1 MNQNEMK
8 QIISDAAAKA
18 GINEYELYFEEA
30 QGTDVTIFERE
41 VKEFSSEEVAGV
53 CFRCLTGNNIGY
65 ASTELFTEDELAAL
79 PARALE
85 NAKLIESG
93 DAQPF
98 YKAGD
103 TYRPVVLQSRSPLAS
118 SSDYIHTAMEAQEAA
133 YAADDRITT
142 GTETSCG
149 GVRKKIWLFN
159 SNGLDFS
166 ADYGYD
172 VLVSGPVA
180 RDGEESTDGMTF
192 AYGKLSE
199 LDAKNIAKTAVSRA
213 VSKLH
218 AKQQT
223 SGQMPVVFSGEQMCT
238 ILSAFLSVFSADAA
252 QKGLSLLSGKENE
265 TIASPCVTLIDDPF
279 YKDSPVQM
287 SFDAEGVATFTK
299 PVIENGVL
307 KTLLHNRKTAQ
318 KAGVASTAN
327 GAKHSYADAVS
338 ISPYCFYLQPG
349 DASFDTLIDG
359 IESGVYITALKG
371 LHAGANAITGD
382 FSIDS
387 EGFTIENGK
396 LGGAVRSFT
405 VAGNFFDLLK
415 NIRGFDNAFYLDY
428 PSGVTVLGSAD
439 ALVDGLTI
447 AGK

>member
-8 QIISDAAAKA
+8 QIISAAAA
-18 GINEYELYFEEA
+18 QASITEFELYFEEV
-30 QGTDVTIFERE
+30 QGIDVTIFEHE
-41 VKEFSSEEVAGV
+41 VKEFSSEDVSGV
-53 CFRCLTGNNIGY
+53 CFRCLVGNNIGY
-65 ASTELFTEDELAAL
+65 ASTELFTEEELASL
-79 PARALE
+79 PSRALE

-98 YKAGD
+98 YHAGD
-103 TYRPVVLQSRSPLAS
+103 TYLPVKQSRFPLAS
-118 SSDYIHTAMEAQEAA
+118 SSDYIHTAMESQKAA
-133 YAADDRITT
+133 YEADDRVTT

-149 GVRKKIWLFN
+149 GLRKKIWLFN
-159 SNGLDFS
+159 SNGLDLS

-172 VLVSGPVA
+172 VLVSGPVV
-180 RDGEESTDGMTF
+180 RDGEESTDGMMF
-192 AYGKLSE
+192 SYGKLSE
-199 LDAKNIAKTAVSRA
+199 LDAQKTANTAVSRA
-213 VSKLH
+213 TAKLC

-252 QKGLSLLSGKENE
+252 QKGLSLLSDKESE
-265 TIASPCVTLIDDPF
+265 TIAAPCVTLIDDPF

-318 KAGVASTAN
+318 KAGIASTAN

-349 DASFDTLIDG
+349 NVSFDALIDG
-359 IESGVYITALKG
+359 VETGVYITALKG

>member
-1 MNQNEMK
+1 MTQNEMK

-18 GINEYELYFEEA
+18 GIIEYELYFEEA

-53 CFRCLTGNNIGY
+53 CFRCFVNDNIGY
-65 ASTELFTEDELAAL
+65 ASTELFTEEELAAL

-85 NAKLIESG
+85 NAHLIESG

-103 TYRPVVLQSRSPLAS
+103 TYRPVVQSRSPLAS
-118 SSDYIHTAMEAQEAA
+118 SSDYIRTAMDAQEAA

-149 GVRKKIWLFN
+149 GVRRKIWLFN
-159 SNGLDFS
+159 SNGLDLT

-199 LDAKNIAKTAVSRA
+199 LDAKKVANTAVSRA

-218 AKQQT
+218 ASQQT

-252 QKGLSLLSGKENE
+252 QKGLSLLSEKEGE
-265 TIASPCVTLIDDPF
+265 TIAAPCVTLIDDPF

-327 GAKHSYADAVS
+327 GAKYSYADAVS

-349 DASFDTLIDG
+349 DVSFDTLIDG

-415 NIRGFDNAFYLDY
+415 NIRGFDKAFYLDY